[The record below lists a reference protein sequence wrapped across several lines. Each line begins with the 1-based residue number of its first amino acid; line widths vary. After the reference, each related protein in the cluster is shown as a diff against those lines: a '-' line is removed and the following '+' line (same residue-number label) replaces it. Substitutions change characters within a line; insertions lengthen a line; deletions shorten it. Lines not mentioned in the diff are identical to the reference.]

1 MPKQPSTSLL
11 LLPKTAKLLSLGI
24 LLMYSLIRQNPW
36 QCLLISIVMAI
47 VLLQEHLGK
56 ISNLLRFKRV
66 RVMPTILCT
75 FFYTVA
81 AAPKAH
87 AVFFLGT
94 ETYLNSKFSAVPGFS
109 TTIGLG
115 IPTLRILLIAY
126 IIYGF
131 VKIAEAQNQGQDASG
146 LFKTTVIS
154 LLVGFFGDE
163 VLKQFIG

>member
-1 MPKQPSTSLL
+1 MLKQPCMSLL
-11 LLPKTAKLLSLGI
+11 FLPKTAKLLFPGT
-24 LLMYSLIRQNPW
+24 LLIYSLIRQNPW
-36 QCLLISIVMAI
+36 QCLLISIVI
-47 VLLQEHLGK
+47 VMVLSQEYVGK

-66 RVMPTILCT
+66 RVMLIICCT
-75 FFYTVA
+75 FFYTLA
-81 AAPKAH
+81 FTLKAH
-87 AVFFLGT
+87 AIFFSQV
-94 ETYLNSKFSAVPGFS
+94 ETFLSSKFSAVPGFS

-126 IIYGF
+126 IIWGF

-154 LLVGFFGDE
+154 LLIGFFGDE